1 MILQEKS
8 LASRSIFLIS
18 VAVSISDFFSSS
30 VNDSRYKYD
39 DIWMKTPEYLTHDE
53 ALTLKAVVEGKWEAC
68 EAYWMDRLL
77 SYGYIKK
84 TETGYKPTIVVF
96 EQGAKELYLNC
107 WKHTAG

>member
-1 MILQEKS
+1 M
-8 LASRSIFLIS
+8 
-18 VAVSISDFFSSS
+18 
-30 VNDSRYKYD
+30 NDSRYKYD